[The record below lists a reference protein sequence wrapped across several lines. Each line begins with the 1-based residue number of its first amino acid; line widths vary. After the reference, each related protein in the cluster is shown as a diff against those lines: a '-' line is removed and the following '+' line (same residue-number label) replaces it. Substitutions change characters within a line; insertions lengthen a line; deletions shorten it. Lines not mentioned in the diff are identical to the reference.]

1 MFADKNDLT
10 SFNCATFVW
19 SAFKYSA
26 NIDLDENGGNMVFP
40 TNILKYFINTDFVI
54 FDFLA
59 SAKVRKQGDSTKL
72 RYNWTLELGLYIN
85 AQNYIEK

>member
-1 MFADKNDLT
+1 MKNPGEHT
-10 SFNCATFVW
+10 IS
-19 SAFKYSA
+19 
-26 NIDLDENGGNMVFP
+26 
-40 TNILKYFINTDFVI
+40 DFVI

>member
-1 MFADKNDLT
+1 M
-10 SFNCATFVW
+10 SV
-19 SAFKYSA
+19 
-26 NIDLDENGGNMVFP
+26 
-40 TNILKYFINTDFVI
+40 NTDFVI

>member
-1 MFADKNDLT
+1 MVKNIGKRVMASTDIKLEIL
-10 SFNCATFVW
+10 
-19 SAFKYSA
+19 
-26 NIDLDENGGNMVFP
+26 NIQIVS
-40 TNILKYFINTDFVI
+40 DFVI